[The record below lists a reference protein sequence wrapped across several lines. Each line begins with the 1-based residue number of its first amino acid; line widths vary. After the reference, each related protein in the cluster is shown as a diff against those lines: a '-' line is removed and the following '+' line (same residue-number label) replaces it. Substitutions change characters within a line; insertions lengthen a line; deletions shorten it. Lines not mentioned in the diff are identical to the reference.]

1 MFVPAVFGEN
11 LFDDFDPFSVFDD
24 QSKAFGRNAG
34 RMMKTDVRETDK
46 SFELDIDLPGF
57 DKKDISATL
66 KDGYLTVSAQKS
78 QKNDEKD
85 KKGRYVRRER
95 WTGAMSR
102 SFYVGDRV
110 RESDIQAKYENGML
124 QISVPKT
131 DALPAP
137 EQKQITIA

>member
-24 QSKAFGRNAG
+24 QNKFFGRNAN
-34 RMMKTDVRETDK
+34 RVMKTDVRETDK

-57 DKKDISATL
+57 DKKDITASL

-78 QKNDEKD
+78 QSNDEKD

-110 RESDIQAKYENGML
+110 KEGDIHAKYENGML
-124 QISVPKT
+124 QISVPKV